1 MCIKNSFLLRF
12 ATASLLILSTVNG
25 PAFAAKG
32 GVKTPEHPEPFVA
45 AILMDADT
53 GQIIFQHNPDRRHS
67 PASLVKMMLMLIVAE
82 SVKQEAFSLDQNV
95 HITRA
100 ASRIGGSQVYLK
112 QGEIFKLG
120 DLLKTVTIAS
130 ANDSAYAIAEHIAG
144 TPEAMVQLMNERAK
158 ELGLKKT
165 IFTNVHGLP
174 PGAGQKE
181 DYITAQDASVIAREI
196 VKYPLLLNWG
206 KTVLD
211 TFRGGKFKLYNTNK
225 LLSQFSGMDGIKT
238 GYHKNAGFNLVATAK
253 RDNLRL
259 ISVILGAP
267 TQKGRNDE
275 TRRLLTQGFRV
286 YKKISFFKEGKPIG
300 KPVTVERGKKKTVL
314 IKPKKSISLLIK
326 RVHTGKV
333 KTRITLDQDP
343 IPAPIEKGQRVGK
356 IEVVVKGQVLSE
368 ISLISAEEVPRKT
381 WLDHLLFWKN

>member
-1 MCIKNSFLLRF
+1 MCIKHSFLLRLII
-12 ATASLLILSTVNG
+12 ASLFILSAVDG
-25 PAFAAKG
+25 PALGAKAE
-32 GVKTPEHPEPFVA
+32 VKTPERPQPFMA

-53 GQIIFQHNPDRRHS
+53 GQILFQHNPDQRHS

-95 HITRA
+95 HITRS

-112 QGEIFKLG
+112 QGEIFTLG
-120 DLLKTVTIAS
+120 DLLKTVTISS

-174 PGAGQKE
+174 PSAGQKE
-181 DYITAQDASVIAREI
+181 DYITAREISVIAREI
-196 VKYPLLLNWG
+196 VKYPLLLSWG

-259 ISVILGAP
+259 ISVVLGAP

-275 TRRLLTQGFRV
+275 TRRLLTRGFRV

-300 KPVTVERGKKKTVL
+300 KPVTVERGKRKTVL
-314 IKPKKSISLLIK
+314 IKPKEAISLLIK
-326 RVHTGKV
+326 RIHTGKI
-333 KTRITLDQDP
+333 KTRVSLDQNP
-343 IPAPIEKGQRVGK
+343 ILAPIKKGQRVGK
-356 IEVVVKGQVLSE
+356 IEVIVKGRVLSE
-368 ISLISAEEVPRKT
+368 VSLISTEDVSRKT
-381 WLDHLLFWKN
+381 WLDHLIFWKN